1 MSIHLTMA
9 QVRRLMIRAQ
19 GLDYLRPARTPSV
32 LLQSIERMGM
42 IQIDT
47 LSVVNRSHY
56 FVLWSR
62 HGAYPIDWLDTLLK
76 TGDVFE
82 CWTHEAC
89 MAPRSWFPYHRR
101 LIADGSRST
110 KVRWARAYL
119 DQHRQAADAM
129 LAHLQQRG
137 GVRTDSF
144 VRPAGL
150 RGEWWDWSH
159 EKQLLEALF
168 ACGEVMIA
176 RRDAFRRVYARTD
189 AVRPDWDDAHMP
201 SAEETATYQIR
212 STARKL
218 GVVHPRWL
226 GDYYRMQTTLH
237 RHLDTLCA
245 RNELVPVTIEGF
257 AGEAYMDTAVAE
269 SFPARIRKPTHTTL
283 LSPFDPL
290 VWDRKRALDV
300 FGFDYRIECYT
311 PAHKR
316 TYGYF
321 TLPILHEDGIIGRVD
336 CKVERR
342 AGVFGIRALH
352 FEEGYMLDSITA
364 TRLAQMFKAC
374 ADWHGAP
381 EIDAHGVGTD
391 ENGMSVRTALTM
403 VLP

>member
-1 MSIHLTMA
+1 MA

-19 GLDYLRPARTPSV
+19 GLDRLRPAHAAGDLMQSV
-32 LLQSIERMGM
+32 ERMGM
-42 IQIDT
+42 LQIDT

-62 HGAYPIDWLDTLLK
+62 HGAYPTEWLDTLL
-76 TGDVFE
+76 TNGDVFE

-89 MAPRSWFPYHRR
+89 IAPRSWFPYHRR
-101 LIADGSRST
+101 LIADGVRST
-110 KVRWARAYL
+110 KIRWARAYL

-129 LAHLQQRG
+129 LDHLQQRG
-137 GVRTDSF
+137 SARADSF
-144 VRPAGL
+144 VRPTGI

-159 EKQLLEALF
+159 EKLLLESLF
-168 ACGEVMIA
+168 ACGDVMIA
-176 RRDAFRRVYARTD
+176 RREGFRRVYARTD
-189 AVRPDWDDAHMP
+189 AVRPDWDEERMP
-201 SAEETATYQIR
+201 GSEETATYQIR

-226 GDYYRMQTTLH
+226 GDYYRMQTALH
-237 RHLDTLCA
+237 RHIDALCA
-245 RNELVPVTIEGF
+245 RNELVPVTIEGL
-257 AGEAYMDTAVAE
+257 AGDAYMDASVAQAL
-269 SFPARIRKPTHTTL
+269 PARIRKTTHTTL

-316 TYGYF
+316 KYGYF
-321 TLPILHEDGIIGRVD
+321 TLPILHEDAIIGRVD

-352 FEEGYMLDSITA
+352 FEDGYVLDDGTA

-374 ADWHGAP
+374 ADWHGASV
-381 EIDAHGVGTD
+381 IDAPGVGTD
-391 ENGMSVRTALTM
+391 ENGTCMRGALAAL
-403 VLP
+403 LP